1 MNITDLLNDPGT
13 GESPPVL
20 TATEAR
26 EGVTGHN
33 VRYVLIGGLAAVV
46 VAFILGYMAVHAFF
60 A

>member
-1 MNITDLLNDPGT
+1 MNINDILTERGPET
-13 GESPPVL
+13 PPVL
-20 TATEAR
+20 TPTEAR

-46 VAFILGYMAVHAFF
+46 VAFALAYMAVHAFF

>member
-1 MNITDLLNDPGT
+1 MNINDILTERGA
-13 GESPPVL
+13 EAPVL
-20 TATEAR
+20 NTTEAR

-46 VAFILGYMAVHAFF
+46 VAFILAYMAVHAFF